1 MKNLSKSLLSSLVLA
16 LVLLPSCRLAGG
28 SNPRVPIPTLTQ
40 VAVGLNGV
48 NEAAR
53 VQGWPEERRL
63 GETDSV
69 FARNGVSREDFR
81 ATVAWLSE
89 DPIRWKE
96 VGEELIRSGGGTA
109 PPVFPR

>member
-1 MKNLSKSLLSSLVLA
+1 MKPLSISSLALLLLA
-16 LVLLPSCRLAGG
+16 LSPSCRLAGG
-28 SNPRVPIPTLTQ
+28 SIPRVPIPKLTE
-40 VAVGLNGV
+40 VAVALNGV

-53 VQGWPEERRL
+53 LQGWPEERRL
-63 GETDSV
+63 AETDSV
-69 FARNGVSREDFR
+69 FARNGVSREEFR